1 MTPPAP
7 ARVLVTA
14 DCIGGVWTYALDL
27 CNGLARRGHEVL
39 LAAVGDEGSCRRR
52 RHVAI
57 PGGTIELRALRPE
70 WMDDPWVDV
79 ARTRRWLE
87 DLVAEWRPDL
97 VHLNTYV
104 APRDCPA
111 PKLLV
116 SHSDSISWHRAVLG
130 SPAPSCWSRYAALV
144 ASALDDADLV
154 AAPTRAVAR
163 DLAESVGF
171 EGRVRVIPNGR
182 ATGHVRP
189 PTAPRERRI
198 LGVGRLWDA
207 AKNLRA
213 LDRIAPRLDAV
224 VELVGETHHPDG
236 GDLRLAACETP
247 GLLDPAALAERYR
260 AAAIY
265 ALPARYEPFGLS
277 ALEAASHGCPLV
289 LGDIA
294 SLRESWDGAAVFVDP
309 FDDGALERELRRLLD
324 DPIRREVL
332 GRAAARRSLDFG
344 VEPMVD
350 AYLDAYSSLSA
361 DVLRA
366 TG

>member
-1 MTPPAP
+1 
-7 ARVLVTA
+7 VTA

-27 CNGLARRGHEVL
+27 CAGLARRGHEVL
-39 LAAVGDEGSCRRR
+39 LAAVGDEDSCRRR
-52 RHVAI
+52 RDVVV
-57 PGGTIELRALRPE
+57 PGATIELRALRPE

-79 ARTRRWLE
+79 ARTRRWLDE
-87 DLVAEWRPDL
+87 LVGEWRPDVL
-97 VHLNTYV
+97 HLNTYV
-104 APRDCPA
+104 VPRDRPA
-111 PKLLV
+111 ATLLV

-144 ASALDDADLV
+144 ASALDAVDLV

-163 DLAESVGF
+163 DLAESYGF
-171 EGRVRVIPNGR
+171 EGRVEVIPNGR
-182 ATGHVRP
+182 PLGQVQPATD
-189 PTAPRERRI
+189 ARERRI

-213 LDRIAPRLDAV
+213 LDRVAPRLDAV
-224 VELVGETHHPDG
+224 VELAGETRHPDG
-236 GDLRLAACETP
+236 GDLRLPACETP
-247 GLLDPAALAERYR
+247 GLLEPAALAERYR

-277 ALEAASHGCPLV
+277 TLEAASHGCPLV

-294 SLRESWDGAAVFVDP
+294 SLRETWDGAAVFVDP

-324 DPIRREVL
+324 DPARRDSL

-344 VEPMVD
+344 VEAMVD
-350 AYLDAYSSLSA
+350 GYLAAYAALAPDA
-361 DVLRA
+361 LRA